1 MRSLHTGLA
10 VALALAT
17 GLAAL
22 PAASQKA
29 KPKPA
34 AAKAAAPKAGKYGA
48 LAVDRSQ
55 GYVFA
60 WAYDHPS
67 RQAASEYAL
76 AECAKRD
83 GNCTV
88 VVEFAGEGCASYHT
102 VGERD
107 GSAYGWGTAPTREA
121 AQARSLQECNAFA
134 GGNTSCS
141 NHVWACNSADVA
153 PFKVLREDPV
163 KPKAGKGD
171 CLVQYDMDEENGS
184 DDWVNRY
191 RSPVYR
197 LSAKDCPSTSTER
210 YHSYSWDTREGGGKG
225 GEYPKKDADAKRH
238 ERGVAMA
245 RDFSAWIM
253 DKPTP
258 GGSGTHYRGFADVY
272 VTAVKDDI
280 LQDMLGGVAQ
290 SDSDRQ
296 HGVCLD
302 FKPRGVVPVEVLGAE
317 RCRSWVR

>member
-1 MRSLHTGLA
+1 MRPLHTGLA
-10 VALALAT
+10 AALALVT

-22 PAASQKA
+22 PAVSQKA
-29 KPKPA
+29 KPVQ
-34 AAKAAAPKAGKYGA
+34 KASTPKAGKYGA

-67 RQAASEYAL
+67 RQAANDYAT
-76 AECAKRD
+76 AECAKLN

-88 VVEFAGEGCASYHT
+88 VVEFAGEGCAAYNTIS
-102 VGERD
+102 ESD

-134 GGNTSCS
+134 EGKASC
-141 NHVWACNSADVA
+141 NNFVWACNSADVA

-163 KPKAGKGD
+163 KPKPGKGD
-171 CLVQYDMDEENGS
+171 CLVQYDMDEETNGS

-210 YHSYSWDTREGGGKG
+210 YHSYFWDTRKPGGNG
-225 GEYPKKDADAKRH
+225 GEYPAKDKDSKRH

-245 RDFSAWIM
+245 RDFSAWIS

-258 GGSGTHYRGFADVY
+258 GGDTHYRGYADVY
-272 VTAVKDDI
+272 VTAVKDDT
-280 LQDMLGGVAQ
+280 LKDMVDGVAQ

-302 FKPRGVVPVEVLGAE
+302 FKPKGVVPVATLGAE

>member
-1 MRSLHTGLA
+1 MRGLQLGLA
-10 VALALAT
+10 AAIAVAT

-29 KPKPA
+29 TPKAPAPKPA
-34 AAKAAAPKAGKYGA
+34 KYGA
-48 LAVDRSQ
+48 LAIDRSQ
-55 GYVFA
+55 GFVFA

-67 RQAASEYAL
+67 RQAASDFAL

-83 GNCTV
+83 GECAV

-102 VGERD
+102 VSASD

-121 AQARSLQECNAFA
+121 AEARSLQECNAFA
-134 GGNTSCS
+134 DGKASCG
-141 NHVWACNSADVA
+141 NHVWACNSADAA

-163 KPKAGKGD
+163 KPKPGKGD
-171 CLVQYDMDEENGS
+171 CLVQYDMDEEDGN

-210 YHSYSWDTREGGGKG
+210 YHSYSWDTREAGGKG
-225 GEYPKKDADAKRH
+225 GEYPKKGPDAQRH

-245 RDFSAWIM
+245 RDFSNWIM

-258 GGSGTHYRGFADVY
+258 GGGTHYRGFADVY

-280 LQDMLGGVAQ
+280 LQDMLGGVGQ

-302 FKPRGVVPVEVLGAE
+302 FRPKGVVPVDVLGAE

>member
-29 KPKPA
+29 KPKTAP
-34 AAKAAAPKAGKYGA
+34 AKAAAPKPGKFGA

-60 WAYDHPS
+60 WAYDHPT
-67 RQAASEYAL
+67 RQAANDFAL
-76 AECAKRD
+76 DECAKRN
-83 GNCTV
+83 GECAV
-88 VVEFAGEGCASYHT
+88 VVEFSGEGCASYHT
-102 VGERD
+102 VSESD
-107 GSAYGWGTAPTREA
+107 GTAYGWGTAPTRDA

-134 GGNTSCS
+134 DGKATCG

-163 KPKAGKGD
+163 KPKPGKGD
-171 CLVQYDMDEENGS
+171 CLVQYDTDEEDGNN
-184 DDWVNRY
+184 DWVNRY

-197 LSAKDCPSTSTER
+197 LSAKDCPSTSTDR
-210 YHSYSWDTREGGGKG
+210 YHSYHWDTREGGGG
-225 GEYPKKDADAKRH
+225 GEYPKKDANAQRH

-245 RDFSAWIM
+245 RAFSDWLAG
-253 DKPTP
+253 KPTP

-280 LQDMLGGVAQ
+280 LQDMLRGVAQ

-302 FKPRGVVPVEVLGAE
+302 YKPRGVVPVETLGAE